1 MAAPRPPADSAAY
14 AIVRPFF
21 ATNRKRIG
29 ADLLKASFGGER
41 GVLTYGTCEVSIPR
55 YHRVG
60 QLESPSIWRFEF
72 REDPARHVVLMSVS
86 TKPKAEYFAQLTR
99 SIAAARQRTAFVF
112 VHGYN
117 VSFEDAA
124 RRTAQMSYD
133 LGYQGVPVFFSWPS
147 QSSLSAYTVDEQNI
161 EWAEVGLQS
170 FLHDF
175 LAQSGVAEVVL
186 IAHSMGNRGLTRT
199 LAAVLRENP
208 ALRSKVKEIILAAPD
223 IDADVFRDQIAPALI
238 EAQRPIT
245 LYASSKDLALS
256 ASRGVHGAARAGDS
270 GLGLIIFPGIETI
283 DATDVD
289 TSLLGHSYIGDSPT
303 VISDMTSLIREG
315 LRADKRVGLSV
326 VEKPGGR
333 YWAVTH

>member
-175 LAQSGVAEVVL
+175 LAQSGVSEVVL

-256 ASRGVHGAARAGDS
+256 ASREVHGAARAGDS

-333 YWAVTH
+333 YWAVTR